1 MYITYYCW
9 DILPFLVACL
19 CKVLIMV
26 KIIKIVNLKKIN
38 ITKNESKKNNFHVCY
53 NVLCIL
59 RVFLSLILTCFK
71 MCIFFSYLK
80 LNFEIAS
87 I

>member
-38 ITKNESKKNNFHVCY
+38 ITKNESKK
-53 NVLCIL
+53 
-59 RVFLSLILTCFK
+59 K
-71 MCIFFSYLK
+71 
-80 LNFEIAS
+80 
-87 I
+87 